1 MKAILLCSDLDGTL
15 IPNGD
20 ATESLQARKLFFQL
34 AARGDIHL
42 AYVSGRDEQLVKV
55 AIEEYGL
62 PLPRF
67 VIGDVGTTFYRLHGR
82 QWQLD
87 EEWQHEI
94 AQDWHGSEHSDVVR
108 LLSELCGL
116 KLRLQEESKQNTYKV
131 SYYTEYQF
139 DIQAARKRM
148 SDLLVEHGIFS
159 SLIWSRDEAEH
170 CGLLDILPQRANK
183 LQAIRFLM
191 EKEKFSETTT
201 VFAGDS
207 GNDLD
212 ALTSGLAAILVK
224 NSADDVQRTARRQLD
239 EKGLTGCL
247 HIARGDLHGLNG
259 NYAAGVLEGLVH
271 FFPETE
277 EWLLQAIRRIAD
289 SD

>member
-1 MKAILLCSDLDGTL
+1 MKKILLCSDLDGTL

-20 ATESLQARKLFFQL
+20 ATESPQARKIFSQF
-34 AARGDIHL
+34 AAREEIHL
-42 AYVSGRDEQLVKV
+42 AYVSGRDEKLVKE
-55 AIEEYGL
+55 AIEKYRL

-67 VIGDVGTTFYRLHGR
+67 VLGDVGTTLYRLHGQ

-87 EEWQHEI
+87 KNWQHEI
-94 AQDWHGSEHSDVVR
+94 GQDWHGSDHNDVVR
-108 LLSELCGL
+108 LLSDLDGL
-116 KLRLQEESKQNTYKV
+116 DLRLQEEDKQNTYKV
-131 SYYTEYQF
+131 SYYTNHQF
-139 DIQAARKRM
+139 DIKAARKRI
-148 SDLLVEHGIFS
+148 DALLVEHGIFTS
-159 SLIWSRDEAEH
+159 IIWSRDEAVH

-191 EKEKFSETTT
+191 EEENFSEMTT

-212 ALTSGLAAILVK
+212 ALTSGLQAILVK
-224 NSADDVQRTARRQLD
+224 NSAGDVQNTARKEL
-239 EKGLTGCL
+239 EGKGLTGCL
-247 HIARGDLHGLNG
+247 YIARGDLHGLNG

-277 EWLLQAIRRIAD
+277 KWLL
-289 SD
+289 